1 MTAHQE
7 RYLELFLEE
16 ASEQIDNLNES
27 LLRLEKEGLQA
38 ELVSEIFRSAH
49 TLKSAAA
56 FVGFDGLSNLAHNM
70 EDLLQ
75 GVKDGKFEIRTEL
88 VNLFFQVVDR
98 TRAFLSQVA
107 SGDTSGENF
116 DDLKDSIVAYRD
128 ASDGSA
134 PPAGDAPAAAAPAA
148 PSAAATPAVNIA
160 PMPTPDPVGRPAPQ
174 SAVANGNGSGEG
186 QTSGAQPAAVP
197 AAAATVAATAAPA
210 GRMEFIEL
218 SAAEE
223 DELAQAAASQPV
235 FDGVVRM
242 DADAAM
248 KNMRY
253 LMVLES
259 LKREATLYRVDP
271 PESSLEGEEDIP
283 ALRFIVYGKLGRS
296 ELMNLCQVDMV
307 EEVRLGE
314 HQAGGLSNQERSE
327 VAGGQQ
333 ESRLQSKNIKVSAEK
348 IDYLMNN
355 VGELVIINSGLQKIY
370 EDMQLSMGESA
381 ALTELKSKIDQ
392 AERIARDLQS
402 GIMKTRMIP
411 VGLVFHRF
419 TRPVRDLALDLNKEV
434 ELEFKGEETELDKNI
449 IDALS
454 EPLLHLLRNSL
465 DHGIELPND
474 RAAAGKPAVAK
485 LSLNSYQSGNNIMI
499 EISDDGRG
507 LNRDA
512 IFRKAVQ
519 NGLVEADADLRDDE
533 IFELIFNSGFSTSD
547 AVTDISGRGVGMN
560 VVKKMVEDFK
570 GNVQIVSEP
579 GEGTTFL
586 LSFPLTL
593 AIFSA
598 IIVTLKEEEY
608 AFPLAD
614 VVETIR
620 VARDEV
626 TSLQGRDII
635 NLRGDILPVFR
646 LGRLMG
652 FPEVENPPDE
662 FPVLIAMSAN
672 RKVGFIVDGL
682 NGKREIVIKSL
693 EQNFRSVRGL
703 IGASIMGDGRI
714 IMVVDVQGLLDMA
727 GRPGLRGDAP
737 GLEGGSSA
745 NGEFSADAAQRYNE
759 RVADLIEQQ
768 KQSATEWDWND
779 DDLLSSEEE
788 SAGTAGAEA
797 EMNAQPGGADS
808 RSSSEDMR
816 AEYLKQTAAEA
827 GASATPTASTTPA
840 APAASVAPAPQTIEA
855 APIPPANPAPTPQ
868 NPVSAQPE
876 AERVEPLKE
885 LSEADY
891 KNLFSLIN
899 TGMTNA
905 GGVLSQLLGVN
916 VEVSVPEFKTMEYA
930 ELRKHI
936 PDGKLLGA
944 AVEAEHDMDAIILLV
959 FDEGTGYRAAGDLM
973 GVPQENWGPDGIST
987 EDLGSVLCEL
997 VNIVGASILN
1007 ELSNKT
1013 GLSITPT
1020 VPDFVQGDAD
1030 GIVTWLDGKES
1041 STSGLKVLYITADF
1055 FRQDLEFLGRLFM
1068 IPSSETLAKVVNKL

>member
-1 MTAHQE
+1 MTDQQQ

-56 FVGFDGLSNLAHNM
+56 FVGFDGLSMLAHNM

-107 SGDTSGENF
+107 SGQPAVENF

-128 ASDGSA
+128 DDTAQPVGAVAESAAPAAASAVSIAPLPTPDPAG
-134 PPAGDAPAAAAPAA
+134 PPAPQAPVSNGNGNGGGNGAIEAAAAPA
-148 PSAAATPAVNIA
+148 T
-160 PMPTPDPVGRPAPQ
+160 APQ
-174 SAVANGNGSGEG
+174 SGE
-186 QTSGAQPAAVP
+186 
-197 AAAATVAATAAPA
+197 APA
-210 GRMEFIEL
+210 GGGQMDFIAL
-218 SAAEE
+218 AAAEE
-223 DELAQAAASQPV
+223 EELAQAAGDQAV

-242 DADAAM
+242 DSDAAM

-259 LKREATLYRVDP
+259 LKREANLFRVDP
-271 PESSLEGEEDIP
+271 AESALEGEADIP
-283 ALRFIVYGKLGRS
+283 ALRFIVYGKKTRS

-307 EEVRLGE
+307 EEVRLRE
-314 HQAGGLSNQERSE
+314 HAAGGLSQERTE

-333 ESRLQSKNIKVSAEK
+333 ESRLQSKNIKVSSEK

-370 EDMQLSMGESA
+370 EDMQNSMGESA

-434 ELEFKGEETELDKNI
+434 ELDFRGEETELDKNI

-465 DHGIELPND
+465 DHGIEHPND

-512 IFRKAVQ
+512 ILKKAVSA
-519 NGLVEADADLRDDE
+519 GLVEADADLRDE
-533 IFELIFNSGFSTSD
+533 EVFELIFNSGFSTSD

-570 GNVQIVSEP
+570 GNIQIVSNP
-579 GEGTTFL
+579 GEGTTFM

-652 FPEVENPPDE
+652 FAEDENQPDE

-727 GRPGLRGDAP
+727 GRPGLRGEVAGELD
-737 GLEGGSSA
+737 GSGS
-745 NGEFSADAAQRYNE
+745 GFGSADAARHYNE
-759 RVADLIEQQ
+759 RVTELIELQ

-779 DDLLSSEEE
+779 EIDEDEL
-788 SAGTAGAEA
+788 AE
-797 EMNAQPGGADS
+797 NADGQPGGIPGLGGAPDASGAAAAGADS
-808 RSSSEDMR
+808 KKSSEDMR
-816 AEYLKQTAAEA
+816 SEYLKQ
-827 GASATPTASTTPA
+827 SAPDVSPTPPVVN
-840 APAASVAPAPQTIEA
+840 APAPVAPAGDVSTAIPGAAVAPGETDRASRA
-855 APIPPANPAPTPQ
+855 APLQ
-868 NPVSAQPE
+868 
-876 AERVEPLKE
+876 E
-885 LSEADY
+885 LSEEDY

-905 GGVLSQLLGVN
+905 GGVLSQLLGVD
-916 VEVSVPEFKTMEYA
+916 VEVSVPEFKTMEYV

-944 AVEAEHDMDAIILLV
+944 AVEAEDDMDAIILLV

-973 GVPQENWGPDGIST
+973 GVPQENWDASGISL

-1041 STSGLKVLYITADF
+1041 SKKGLKVLYITADF

-1068 IPSSETLAKVVNKL
+1068 IPSSETLARVVNKL

>member
-1 MTAHQE
+1 MTDQQG

-56 FVGFDGLSNLAHNM
+56 FVGFDGLSMLAHNM

-75 GVKDGKFEIRTEL
+75 GVKDGKFEIRTAL

-98 TRAFLSQVA
+98 TRAFLSLVA
-107 SGDTSGENF
+107 SGNAPVENF
-116 DDLKDSIVAYRD
+116 TDLKDSIVAYRQES
-128 ASDGSA
+128 AGA
-134 PPAGDAPAAAAPAA
+134 PPAAGPPAAESPAPAV
-148 PSAAATPAVNIA
+148 SIA

-174 SAVANGNGSGEG
+174 AGVANGNGNAAPASGNV
-186 QTSGAQPAAVP
+186 AVAP
-197 AAAATVAATAAPA
+197 AAAQAQASPAA
-210 GRMEFIEL
+210 GNQMDFIAL
-218 SAAEE
+218 SVAEE
-223 DELAQAAASQPV
+223 EELLTAAASLAV

-242 DADAAM
+242 DSDAAM

-259 LKREATLYRVDP
+259 LKREATIFRVDP
-271 PESSLEGEEDIP
+271 PEAALEGDEDIP
-283 ALRFIVYGKLGRS
+283 ALRFIVFGKKNRS

-314 HQAGGLSNQERSE
+314 HVVGGLSQERTE
-327 VAGGQQ
+327 VSSGQQ
-333 ESRLQSKNIKVSAEK
+333 ESRLQSKNIKVSSEK

-370 EDMQLSMGESA
+370 EDMQVSMGESA

-434 ELEFKGEETELDKNI
+434 ELDFHGEETELDKNI

-465 DHGIELPND
+465 DHGIEHPND
-474 RAAAGKPAVAK
+474 RAAAGKAAVAK

-512 IFRKAVQ
+512 ILNKAVSA
-519 NGLVEADADLRDDE
+519 GLVEADADLRDDE
-533 IFELIFNSGFSTSD
+533 IFELIFHSGFSTSD
-547 AVTDISGRGVGMN
+547 QVTDISGRGVGMN

-570 GNVQIVSEP
+570 GNVQIISEP
-579 GEGTTFL
+579 GQGTTFL

-652 FPEVENPPDE
+652 FVEEATPPDE

-727 GRPGLRGDAP
+727 GRPGLRADQ
-737 GLEGGSSA
+737 LEGPARDAQLSA
-745 NGEFSADAAQRYNE
+745 EAARRYNE
-759 RVADLIEQQ
+759 RVAELIEQQ
-768 KQSATEWDWND
+768 KQSATEWDW
-779 DDLLSSEEE
+779 SEDFDEDE
-788 SAGTAGAEA
+788 PGTDPGQNPAGSVGGGIGIGDGTSAASAT
-797 EMNAQPGGADS
+797 DS
-808 RSSSEDMR
+808 RTSSDYLRS
-816 AEYLKQTAAEA
+816 EYLKQTAAAQEPEA
-827 GASATPTASTTPA
+827 VVPVPPASPDLSASTPLADSGAGPGSPKPSRA
-840 APAASVAPAPQTIEA
+840 APLQ
-855 APIPPANPAPTPQ
+855 
-868 NPVSAQPE
+868 
-876 AERVEPLKE
+876 E

-891 KNLFSLIN
+891 KNLFALIN

-936 PDGKLLGA
+936 PPGKLLGA

-959 FDEGTGYRAAGDLM
+959 FDESTGYRAAGDLM
-973 GVPQENWGPDGIST
+973 GVPQENWGPAGISL

-1030 GIVTWLDGKES
+1030 GVVKWLDGKES
-1041 STSGLKVLYITADF
+1041 AKSGLKVLYITADF

>member
-1 MTAHQE
+1 MTGHNE

-16 ASEQIDNLNES
+16 ASEQVDNLNES

-56 FVGFDGLSNLAHNM
+56 FVGFDGLSQLAHHM

-98 TRAFLSQVA
+98 TRTFLTKVA
-107 SGDTSGENF
+107 SGESPSENF
-116 DDLKDSIVAYRD
+116 ADLKDSIVAYQQQSAVGA
-128 ASDGSA
+128 ASPTA
-134 PPAGDAPAAAAPAA
+134 VTAGVA
-148 PSAAATPAVNIA
+148 IA
-160 PMPTPDPVGRPAPQ
+160 PLPTPDPAGQTGA
-174 SAVANGNGSGEG
+174 GNGQVNGG
-186 QTSGAQPAAVP
+186 
-197 AAAATVAATAAPA
+197 
-210 GRMEFIEL
+210 
-218 SAAEE
+218 
-223 DELAQAAASQPV
+223 ASQASGSATPASGSATPARDRMAFIDLTSEEEEELIIRAGSKSI
-235 FDGVVRM
+235 FDGVVCLDR
-242 DADAAM
+242 DAAM

-259 LKREATLYRVDP
+259 LKREVTVFRVDP
-271 PESSLEGEEDIP
+271 PEGALEGDEEIN
-283 ALRFIVYGKLGRS
+283 ALRFIVYGAKTRS

-314 HQAGGLSNQERSE
+314 HVIGGLSKERTDIE
-327 VAGGQQ
+327 GGHQ

-370 EDMQLSMGESA
+370 EDMQSTLGESSV
-381 ALTELKSKIDQ
+381 LTELKSKIDQ

-419 TRPVRDLALDLNKEV
+419 TRPVRDLALDLGKEV
-434 ELEFKGEETELDKNI
+434 ELDFHGEETELDKNI

-465 DHGIELPND
+465 DHGIEPPNA
-474 RAAAGKPAVAK
+474 RAAAGKPAVAR

-512 IFRKAVQ
+512 IFRKAVSA
-519 NGLVEADADLRDDE
+519 GLVQADADMRDDE
-533 IFELIFNSGFSTSD
+533 VFELIFNSGFSTSEQ
-547 AVTDISGRGVGMN
+547 VTDISGRGVGMN

-570 GNVQIVSEP
+570 GNIQIISEP
-579 GEGTTFL
+579 GQGTTFL

-598 IIVTLKEEEY
+598 IIVTLKDEEY

-646 LGRLMG
+646 LSRLMG
-652 FPEVENPPDE
+652 FPEEETAAE

-727 GRPGLRGDAP
+727 GRPGMRGEIS
-737 GLEGGSSA
+737 GEIEGGVHEGRLSSQ
-745 NGEFSADAAQRYNE
+745 AAFNYNQ
-759 RVADLIEQQ
+759 RVAELIEQQ

-779 DDLLSSEEE
+779 VHSDDDESEAGVAGFDGAGKTDAGSAHPNDATATDSRTSSEYL
-788 SAGTAGAEA
+788 
-797 EMNAQPGGADS
+797 
-808 RSSSEDMR
+808 RS
-816 AEYLKQTAAEA
+816 EYLKRSEEQP
-827 GASATPTASTTPA
+827 TPPS
-840 APAASVAPAPQTIEA
+840 
-855 APIPPANPAPTPQ
+855 APTPTVRAAD
-868 NPVSAQPE
+868 PVPTPAPSTRA
-876 AERVEPLKE
+876 APLRE

-891 KNLFSLIN
+891 KKLFSLIN
-899 TGMTNA
+899 TGMTKA
-905 GGVLSQLLGVN
+905 GGVLSQLLGVK

-930 ELRKHI
+930 ELQKHI
-936 PDGKLLGA
+936 PDGRLLGA

-959 FDEGTGYRAAGDLM
+959 FDERTGYRAAGDLM
-973 GVPQENWGPDGIST
+973 GVPQEQWGPDGISL

-1020 VPDFVQGDAD
+1020 VPDFVQGDAA
-1030 GIVTWLDGKES
+1030 GIVSWLDGKES
-1041 STSGLKVLYITADF
+1041 AKSGLKVLYITADF